1 MVEQNR
7 QESQENLCFA
17 TTLVNRSLPPGLNR
31 WIEFAVDIKVYEHR
45 GVGIAEFPFRAGTVF
60 TVFSR
65 LSINGHDRL
74 SFPSLEAVHSWLDRS
89 VETVTQHGTS
99 FQECYFNAAELCE
112 ILDGV

>member
-1 MVEQNR
+1 MVEQTR

-17 TTLVNRSLPPGLNR
+17 TTRAPRIAESSLSR
-31 WIEFAVDIKVYEHR
+31 WIQFAVDIKVYEHR
-45 GVGIAEFPFRAGTVF
+45 GVGIAEFPFRAGTVY

-65 LSINGHDRL
+65 LSVNGHERL
-74 SFPSLEAVHSWLDRS
+74 SFPSLEAVHNWLDRS

-99 FQECYFNAAELCE
+99 LQECYFNAAELCE